1 LKSPTATLP
10 VESVTMDEQDN
21 VLTVAELADYLKVH
35 PTTIYRLLKRRQV
48 PAFKVGSDWRFNR
61 EHIDE
66 WRKSIERMSAA
77 GETRENGG
85 GGTEEK

>member
-1 LKSPTATLP
+1 
-10 VESVTMDEQDN
+10 MDERDN
-21 VLTVAELADYLKVH
+21 VLTLAELADYLKVH

-48 PAFKVGSDWRFNR
+48 PAFRVGSDWRFNR

-66 WRKSIERMSAA
+66 WRKSLERVRADEQM
-77 GETRENGG
+77 RENGG